1 MAKEILLSS
10 LIYDMKLISQ
20 KKTIKKDFKA
30 GVAKQIAPPLN
41 SLNKVNAIEI
51 ANPKAFSIS
60 SQGPLGPRDEILK
73 AEGLAISIPIRITT

>member
-51 ANPKAFSIS
+51 IVTLGHLFHPS
-60 SQGPLGPRDEILK
+60 GPWDEIY
-73 AEGLAISIPIRITT
+73 

>member
-30 GVAKQIAPPLN
+30 GVAKQIAPPFN
-41 SLNKVNAIEI
+41 SLNKVNAILFEM
-51 ANPKAFSIS
+51 
-60 SQGPLGPRDEILK
+60 ILLHSK
-73 AEGLAISIPIRITT
+73 TLATCG

>member
-30 GVAKQIAPPLN
+30 GVAKQIAPPFN
-41 SLNKVNAIEI
+41 SLNKVNAIII
-51 ANPKAFSIS
+51 ACLEKKKTSLS
-60 SQGPLGPRDEILK
+60 LLTK
-73 AEGLAISIPIRITT
+73 L